1 MKTTFYE
8 MEKLSTFLASR
19 KTVLARGSA
28 SQLGTEAKK
37 LGAGKALVVTDQGVV
52 KAGLAEAVQDS
63 LAVAGLKVGLFD
75 GVLPEPPAGIIDQ
88 CAEIFRRDGYDLCVG
103 LGGGSSLDSAKMV
116 ATLASNPGSV
126 LDYVGMDVVPQK
138 GAPLILVPTTA
149 GTGSEATRVMVFTD
163 DAENTKKVVYS
174 DYLLADLAILD
185 PSLTLSMPPVVTADT
200 GMDALVHAIESY
212 VSVNTTPYAEIL
224 ALQAIGMI
232 ARHLPQAYAKGSNML
247 ARYNMLLAA
256 NLAGSSF
263 ASGGLG
269 AVHGSAYVL
278 GTEYHMSHGRS
289 NAIMLPHI
297 MKFNEVGNLEKF
309 ARIAEVMGKN
319 VDRLPPYQAAAMAVE
334 AVYELMAAIEVSPK
348 LADYG
353 IPEED
358 LPKLV
363 QGAMQQARLFV
374 PNPRDLT
381 EKDVAEIYR
390 NAF

>member
-19 KTVLARGSA
+19 KTILARGAA
-28 SQLGTEAKK
+28 SQVGAEAKK
-37 LGAGKALVVTDQGVV
+37 MGAGKALVVTDQGVE
-52 KAGLAEAVQDS
+52 KAGLTEAVRDS
-63 LAVAGLKVGLFD
+63 LAGAGLEVGIFD
-75 GVLPEPPAGIIDQ
+75 GILPEPPARIIDQ
-88 CAEIFRRDGYDLCVG
+88 CAEMFRQGGYDLCLG

-116 ATLASNPGSV
+116 ATLAANPGSV
-126 LDYVGMDVVPQK
+126 LDYVGMDMVPQK

-163 DAENTKKVVYS
+163 EADNTKKVVYS
-174 DYLLADLAILD
+174 DYLLPDLAVLD
-185 PSLTLSMPPVVTADT
+185 PALTLSKPPTVTADT
-200 GMDALVHAIESY
+200 GMDALVHAIETY
-212 VSVNTTPYAEIL
+212 VSMNTTPYAEIL
-224 ALQAIGMI
+224 ALQAIGLI

-256 NLAGSSF
+256 NLSGAAF

-269 AVHGSAYVL
+269 AVHGLAYVL

-289 NAIMLPHI
+289 NAIMLPHV
-297 MKFNEVGNLEKF
+297 MKFNIMGNLEKF
-309 ARIAEVMGKN
+309 AQIAGAMGKK
-319 VDRLPPYQAAAMAVE
+319 VDQLPPYQAASLAVE
-334 AVYELMAAIEVSPK
+334 AVHELMGAIDVSPK
-348 LADYG
+348 LGDYG
-353 IPEED
+353 IPEDD

-363 QGAMQQARLFV
+363 QGGMQQARLFV

-381 EKDVAEIYR
+381 EKEVEEIYR

>member
-8 MEKLSTFLASR
+8 MEKPSTFLAGR
-19 KTVLARGSA
+19 KTVLARGAA
-28 SQLGTEAKK
+28 SQVGQEAGK
-37 LGAGKALVVTDQGVV
+37 LGARKVLVVTDKGVV

-63 LAVAGLKVGLFD
+63 LGVAGFETGLFD

-88 CAEIFRRDGYDLCVG
+88 CALMFRQGGYDLCLG

-116 ATLASNPGSV
+116 AILAANPGSV
-126 LDYVGMDVVPQK
+126 LDYVGMDAVPQK

-149 GTGSEATRVMVFTD
+149 GTGSEATRVTVFTD
-163 DAENTKKVVYS
+163 EADNTKKVVYS
-174 DYLLADLAILD
+174 DYLLPDLAILD
-185 PSLTLSMPPVVTADT
+185 PELTLTMPPLVTADT

-224 ALQAIGMI
+224 AIQAIGMI
-232 ARHLPQAYAKGSNML
+232 ARHLPQAYAKGNSML

-256 NLAGSSF
+256 NLAGAAF

-297 MKFNEVGNLEKF
+297 MNFNKVGNLEKF
-309 ARIAEVMGKN
+309 ARIAEAMGKK
-319 VDRLPPYQAAAMAVE
+319 VERLPPYEAAAMAVE
-334 AVYELMAAIEVSPK
+334 AVYELMAAIDVSPK
-348 LADYG
+348 LGDYG

-363 QGAMQQARLFV
+363 RGAMQQARLFV

-381 EKDVAEIYR
+381 EKDMEEIYR
-390 NAF
+390 SAF